1 MPRTNE
7 TGHIKRHET
16 CKFKS
21 RLNASGC
28 NNNHC

>member
-16 CKFKS
+16 CKS
-21 RLNASGC
+21 RLDASGC
-28 NNNHC
+28 NNNQC